1 MKGYFVTEGYMGFV
15 ENRYMLFASEA
26 DYREYY
32 LENRQ
37 TGFLFLSK
45 IFPPLPIFVPVF
57 CQLLLTNTR
66 YRLQKAKRIKYTDM
80 GNERRQDCAQDKTA
94 KGDCH
99 ENDSGSRDYKDDPGD
114 VH

>member
-45 IFPPLPIFVPVF
+45 IFPPVPIFLSVVA
-57 CQLLLTNTR
+57 N
-66 YRLQKAKRIKYTDM
+66 KY
-80 GNERRQDCAQDKTA
+80 QVSVA
-94 KGDCH
+94 KGK
-99 ENDSGSRDYKDDPGD
+99 ENKVY
-114 VH
+114 